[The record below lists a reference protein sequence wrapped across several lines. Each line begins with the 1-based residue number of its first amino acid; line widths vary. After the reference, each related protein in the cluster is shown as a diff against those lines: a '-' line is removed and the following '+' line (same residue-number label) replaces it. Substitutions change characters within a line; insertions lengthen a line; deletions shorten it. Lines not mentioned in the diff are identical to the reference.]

1 MGEPA
6 KRPMTCSDMT
16 DQEQADA
23 PWEKSVV
30 VLGPTFG
37 TVEKDGTGCGMG
49 MAVHVWC
56 VCAYVYINP

>member
-1 MGEPA
+1 
-6 KRPMTCSDMT
+6 MTCSDMT